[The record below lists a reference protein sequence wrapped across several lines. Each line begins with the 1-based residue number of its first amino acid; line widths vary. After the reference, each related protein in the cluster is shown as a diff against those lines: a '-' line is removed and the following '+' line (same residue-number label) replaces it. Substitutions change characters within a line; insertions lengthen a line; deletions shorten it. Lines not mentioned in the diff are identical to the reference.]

1 MKNSVKAL
9 AALAAAAFLV
19 LPGCGSLAR
28 VGTDLVVVV
37 TCPVTIP
44 LSAVYDSLDWGKETP
59 GPTAVLLMPLNIP
72 LHAIKH
78 VAYTVVY
85 AADACVSPLY
95 LLASITPKNDLQPI
109 SIYRLNDGYPW
120 KSEPWP
126 HLEE

>member
-19 LPGCGSLAR
+19 LPGCGSLRR
-28 VGTDLVVVV
+28 VGTDLAVVV

-95 LLASITPKNDLQPI
+95 LLASITPRNDLEPI
-109 SIYRLNDGYPW
+109 TIYTLNDGYPW
-120 KSEPWP
+120 KSAPWP